1 MKKTLIFAFC
11 IFGSI
16 ACNKPN
22 ESFTP
27 TTSSLNKLSQI
38 STKELSDTNLSK
50 YLETAFTYAKYIDE
64 KFTYNLFKNH
74 SP

>member
-27 TTSSLNKLSQI
+27 TNV
-38 STKELSDTNLSK
+38 
-50 YLETAFTYAKYIDE
+50 
-64 KFTYNLFKNH
+64 H
-74 SP
+74 